1 MKSCLNYVRVGGGD
15 IIKMDVHEIIQFS
28 AGLKITL
35 TLMWYEFWIYMKTR
49 FFWLCEHIS
58 TTHRRSGDVN
68 FFKSV
73 FAKKFSSVMHPECSL
88 LSALFCG
95 SWI

>member
-35 TLMWYEFWIYMKTR
+35 TLM
-49 FFWLCEHIS
+49 
-58 TTHRRSGDVN
+58 
-68 FFKSV
+68 
-73 FAKKFSSVMHPECSL
+73 
-88 LSALFCG
+88 
-95 SWI
+95 